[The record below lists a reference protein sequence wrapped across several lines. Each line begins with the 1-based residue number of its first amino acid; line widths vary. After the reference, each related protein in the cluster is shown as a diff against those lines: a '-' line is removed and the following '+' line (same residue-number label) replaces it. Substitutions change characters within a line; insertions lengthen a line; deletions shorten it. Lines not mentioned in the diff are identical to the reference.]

1 MKKSLMLALKDL
13 KVLSRDR
20 FSLFWI
26 LCFPAIF
33 SLFFGAIYST
43 GSKGPSGM
51 KIAVIDEDQSEFSQL
66 YISRLESYDA
76 LKLTHLSRDEAINQ
90 VRTGKQV
97 AAVCIKKGFG
107 DGFEA
112 IFDSNNPRLEIAVD
126 PARSMESGYLQG
138 LLAKAQFEALGKKFQ
153 DRNWMRNQIDLWRSD
168 VEKADDLT
176 AKQIDTFLGFFDS
189 YDQLLQDVNDS
200 DYMEGLEG
208 GMLNF
213 ATLDVRREQKG
224 PTSSFQITF
233 PQAIIWGLLG
243 CSATFAISIVSERK
257 VGTFQRL
264 LVAPLSRANILG
276 GKALACFL
284 ACMVVICIQ
293 WAGAKFIFG
302 MPINKPM
309 FFIPAVACA
318 VFCFVGLMMIVS
330 TLGRTEQAAA
340 GLAWAMFMI
349 MAMLGGGMLP
359 LIAMPQ
365 WLRSV
370 SHISPIKWSIL
381 AMEGGVWRNFTL
393 MEMVLPCGV
402 LLAIGTVSF
411 LLGIMILRRQNY

>member
-1 MKKSLMLALKDL
+1 MKKSIILALKDL
-13 KVLSRDR
+13 KVLSRDK

-26 LCFPAIF
+26 LFFPALF

-51 KIAVIDEDQSEFSQL
+51 KIAVVNEDQSEFSKL
-66 YISRLESYDA
+66 YISCLQSYEA
-76 LKLTHLSRDEAINQ
+76 LDLTSLSRDEAMDQ

-112 IFDSNNPRLEIAVD
+112 IFDSNNPRLEVAVD
-126 PARSMESGYLQG
+126 PARRMESGYLQG

-153 DRNWMRNQIDLWRSD
+153 DRDWMHNQVNLWRRD
-168 VEKADDLT
+168 IEQANDLT
-176 AKQIDTFLGFFDS
+176 AKQIETLLSFFDS
-189 YDQLLQDVNDS
+189 YDLLLQDAEDF

-208 GMLNF
+208 EMLNF
-213 ATLDVRREQKG
+213 ATLDVRRESKG

-243 CSATFAISIVSERK
+243 CAATFAISIVSERK

-264 LVAPLSRANILG
+264 LIAPVSRAHILS

-284 ACMVVICIQ
+284 ACIVVICIQ
-293 WAGAKFIFG
+293 TAGAKFIFG
-302 MPINKPM
+302 MSINKPM
-309 FFIPAVACA
+309 FFVPAAAFA

-340 GLAWAMFMI
+340 GLAWALFMI
-349 MAMLGGGMLP
+349 MAMLGGAMVP

-365 WLRSV
+365 WLRSI

-381 AMEGGVWRNFTL
+381 AMEGAIWRNFTL
-393 MEMVLPCGV
+393 TEMLTPCGV
-402 LLAIGTVSF
+402 LLAIGAVSF
-411 LLGIMILRRQNY
+411 LLGIIILRRTKL